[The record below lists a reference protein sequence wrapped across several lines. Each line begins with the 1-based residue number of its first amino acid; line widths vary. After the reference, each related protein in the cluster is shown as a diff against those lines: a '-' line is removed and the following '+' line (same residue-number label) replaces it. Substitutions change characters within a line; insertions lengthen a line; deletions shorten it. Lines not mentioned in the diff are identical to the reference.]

1 MNRLFRPLV
10 TLVFFVVL
18 YPAVYSQQP
27 YEPVHNYDVEHIKIE
42 VKLNL
47 QKKTLEGKVTTSIRS
62 TVDKLDSFH
71 VDAAWM
77 KIKSVKEWVHYHTNN
92 PNLAVQF
99 EDTKYRYN
107 NKQITVIPSHPIAK
121 NFPYEYRVEYS
132 VHNPER
138 GMYFIS
144 SDSLFPNKPYQVWTQ
159 GEDEDNH
166 WWFPC
171 YDFPNDK
178 ATTETYITIDKKY
191 ITLSNGEL
199 VDTKSNP
206 DGTKTWHWVLNHPHS
221 SYLVMLAA
229 GNFDIISDAYDSIPV
244 YSYVPVGKREE
255 GERSFSRT
263 ADMVKFYSEK
273 IGYKYPWQRYSQIV
287 VQDFIYGGMENT
299 SATVLTNVSL
309 YDKNTPPDY
318 TADGLIAHELSHD
331 WWGDNVTCK
340 NWDEIW
346 LNEGFAT
353 YFEAL
358 YREHAFGKDEFDY
371 EIYRDGQGSIEAD
384 SVDRRPIYI
393 DTGLYVYA
401 YDKAAV
407 VLNML
412 HYLMGDNDFWKG
424 MNIYINQNQF
434 GNVVTGDLIHAV
446 NEVYNDPLLDRVPR
460 DFSWFFDEW
469 IYKAGQPTY
478 KVSYDYDK
486 QNNKVK
492 LTLQQVQILDSLIS
506 IFKTPIPVEI
516 VTEKSKLEYSVI
528 CDTAL
533 KTYNFSL
540 DAPLKYVNF
549 NNGNKVL
556 CKLYFSK
563 PKEDWL
569 NQMQDSP
576 DAIDRITAIK
586 GLKDFIH
593 EEDVITALDKMLTSD
608 KFRGIRQEAAAM
620 LGNAGT
626 PEAVKILE
634 SAYKQESDPRVRRS
648 VLLALGEMKK
658 NFPDC
663 AGTKELNDFIVN
675 NINSE
680 KSKYAVA
687 DGINALASFID
698 KDKLY
703 DIVLPYAN
711 IDSHNEV
718 IKRAVAHALTL
729 SKNPKAIDI
738 LIDYALK
745 GKVVRLRVPAIRGL
759 GSFTNVQRVKDALHF
774 LMFDKN
780 RYVKRTTLSVI
791 RRAKDKSSLPYLKK
805 LLKQTKDEG
814 MHGMV
819 EKVIEGLGPK

>member
-1 MNRLFRPLV
+1 MNRLYRLLNLFICLILLSI
-10 TLVFFVVL
+10 TAF
-18 YPAVYSQQP
+18 SQQP
-27 YEPVHNYDVEHIKIE
+27 YEPKHNYDVEHIKIE

-92 PNLAVQF
+92 PDLAVQF
-99 EDTKYRYN
+99 EDIKYRYN

-121 NFPYEYRVEYS
+121 NFPYEYQVEYS
-132 VHNPER
+132 VKNPER
-138 GMYFIS
+138 GMYFIQP
-144 SDSLFPNKPYQVWTQ
+144 DSLHPDKPYQVWTQ

-199 VDTKSNP
+199 VETKSNT
-206 DGTKTWHWVLNHPHS
+206 DGTKTWHWVLNHPQS

-255 GERSFSRT
+255 GKRSFSRT
-263 ADMVKFYSEK
+263 ADMVKFYSEY
-273 IGYKYPWQRYSQIV
+273 IGYTYPWQRYSQIV

-299 SATVLTNVSL
+299 SVTVLTDVSL
-309 YDKNTPPDY
+309 YDKNTPPDF
-318 TADGLIAHELSHD
+318 TANGLIAHELSHD

-371 EIYRDGQGSIEAD
+371 EIFRDGQGAIEAD
-384 SVDRRPIYI
+384 STDRRPINT

-412 HYLMGDNDFWKG
+412 RYLMGGDDFRKG
-424 MNIYINQNQF
+424 MNIYITQNQF
-434 GNVVTGDLIHAV
+434 SNVVTGDLIHAV
-446 NEVYNDPLLDRVPR
+446 NEVYNDPLRDRTPR

-469 IYKAGQPTY
+469 IYRAGQPSY
-478 KVSYDYDK
+478 KVSYDYNKQTDK
-486 QNNKVK
+486 V
-492 LTLQQVQILDSLIS
+492 LMTLQQVQKPDSLLS
-506 IFKTPIPVEI
+506 IFKIPIPVEV
-516 VTEKSKLEYSVI
+516 VTEKSKLEYSLV
-528 CDTAL
+528 CDTAV
-533 KTYNFSL
+533 KTYTFSL
-540 DAPLKYVNF
+540 DAPLKYVIF
-549 NNGNKVL
+549 NKGNKVL
-556 CKLYFSK
+556 CKLFFSK

-569 NQMQDSP
+569 NQLQSSE

-593 EEDVITALDKMLTSD
+593 DEDVITSLGNTLTSD
-608 KFRGIRQEAAAM
+608 KFRGTRQEAASM
-620 LGNAGT
+620 LAIAGT
-626 PEAVKILE
+626 PEAAEILE

-648 VLLALGEMKK
+648 IFLALGEIKK
-658 NFPDC
+658 NFPEC
-663 AGTKELNDFIVN
+663 ADTKELTDFIIN

-680 KSKYAVA
+680 QSKYAVA
-687 DGINALASFID
+687 DGINALAAFTD

-703 DIVLPYAN
+703 DLVLPYADM
-711 IDSHNEV
+711 DSHNEI
-718 IKRAVAHALTL
+718 IKRAVSHALTK
-729 SKNPKAIDI
+729 SGNPKAVDI

-745 GKVVRLRVPAIRGL
+745 GKVIRLRIPAVRGL
-759 GSFTNVQRVKDALHF
+759 GSFTNNERVKEVLRF
-774 LMFDKN
+774 LMFD
-780 RYVKRTTLSVI
+780 RDRRIKRITLSVI
-791 RRAKDKSSLPYLKK
+791 SKAKDKSFLPYLEK

-814 MHGMV
+814 MRRMIG
-819 EKVIEGLGPK
+819 EAIEGIK

>member
-1 MNRLFRPLV
+1 MNRLYRLLNLFICLILLSI
-10 TLVFFVVL
+10 TAF
-18 YPAVYSQQP
+18 SQQP
-27 YEPVHNYDVEHIKIE
+27 YEPKHNYDVEHIKIE

-92 PNLAVQF
+92 PDLAVQF
-99 EDTKYRYN
+99 EDIKYRYN

-121 NFPYEYRVEYS
+121 NFPYEYQVEYS
-132 VHNPER
+132 VKNPER
-138 GMYFIS
+138 GMYFIQP
-144 SDSLFPNKPYQVWTQ
+144 DSLHPDKPYQVWTQ

-199 VDTKSNP
+199 VETKSNT
-206 DGTKTWHWVLNHPHS
+206 DGTKTWHWVLNHPQS

-255 GERSFSRT
+255 GKRSFSRT
-263 ADMVKFYSEK
+263 ADMVKFYSEY
-273 IGYKYPWQRYSQIV
+273 IGYTYPWQRYSQIV

-299 SATVLTNVSL
+299 SVTVLTDVSL
-309 YDKNTPPDY
+309 YDKNTPPDF
-318 TADGLIAHELSHD
+318 TANGLIAHELSHD

-371 EIYRDGQGSIEAD
+371 EIFRDGQGAIEAD
-384 SVDRRPIYI
+384 STDRRPIYT

-412 HYLMGDNDFWKG
+412 RYLMGGDDFRKG
-424 MNIYINQNQF
+424 MNIYITQNQF
-434 GNVVTGDLIHAV
+434 SNVVTGDLIHAV
-446 NEVYNDPLLDRVPR
+446 NEVYNDPLRDRTPR

-469 IYKAGQPTY
+469 IYRAGQPSY
-478 KVSYDYDK
+478 KVSYDYNKQTDK
-486 QNNKVK
+486 V
-492 LTLQQVQILDSLIS
+492 LMTLQQVQKPDSLLS
-506 IFKTPIPVEI
+506 IFKIPIPVEV
-516 VTEKSKLEYSVI
+516 VTEKSKLEYSLV
-528 CDTAL
+528 CDTAV
-533 KTYNFSL
+533 KTYTFSL
-540 DAPLKYVNF
+540 DAPLKYVIF
-549 NNGNKVL
+549 NKGNKVL
-556 CKLYFSK
+556 CKLFFSK

-569 NQMQDSP
+569 NQLQSSE

-593 EEDVITALDKMLTSD
+593 DEDVITSLGNTLTSD
-608 KFRGIRQEAAAM
+608 KFRGTRQEAASM
-620 LGNAGT
+620 LAIAGT
-626 PEAVKILE
+626 PEAAEILE

-648 VLLALGEMKK
+648 IFLALGEIKK
-658 NFPDC
+658 NFPEC
-663 AGTKELNDFIVN
+663 ADTKELTDFIIN

-680 KSKYAVA
+680 QSKYAVA
-687 DGINALASFID
+687 DGINALAAFTD

-703 DIVLPYAN
+703 DLVLPYADM
-711 IDSHNEV
+711 DSHNEI
-718 IKRAVAHALTL
+718 IKRAVSHALTK
-729 SKNPKAIDI
+729 SGNPKAVDI

-745 GKVVRLRVPAIRGL
+745 GKVIRLRIPAVRGL
-759 GSFTNVQRVKDALHF
+759 GSFTDNERVKEVLRF
-774 LMFDKN
+774 LMFD
-780 RYVKRTTLSVI
+780 RDRRIKRITLSVI
-791 RRAKDKSSLPYLKK
+791 SKAKDKSFLPYLEK

-814 MHGMV
+814 MRRMIG
-819 EKVIEGLGPK
+819 EAIEGIK

>member
-1 MNRLFRPLV
+1 MNRLYRLLNLFICLILLSI
-10 TLVFFVVL
+10 TAF
-18 YPAVYSQQP
+18 SQQP
-27 YEPVHNYDVEHIKIE
+27 YEPKHNYDVEHIKIE

-92 PNLAVQF
+92 PDLAVQF
-99 EDTKYRYN
+99 EDIKYRYN

-121 NFPYEYRVEYS
+121 NFPYEYQVEYS
-132 VHNPER
+132 VKNPER
-138 GMYFIS
+138 GMYFIQP
-144 SDSLFPNKPYQVWTQ
+144 DSLHPDKPYQVWTQ

-199 VDTKSNP
+199 VETKSNT
-206 DGTKTWHWVLNHPHS
+206 DGTKTWHWVLNHPQS

-255 GERSFSRT
+255 GKRSFSRT
-263 ADMVKFYSEK
+263 ADMVKFYSEY
-273 IGYKYPWQRYSQIV
+273 IGYTYPWQRYSQIV

-299 SATVLTNVSL
+299 SVTVLTDVSL
-309 YDKNTPPDY
+309 YDKNTPPDF
-318 TADGLIAHELSHD
+318 TANGLIAHELSHD

-371 EIYRDGQGSIEAD
+371 EIFRDGQGAIEAD
-384 SVDRRPIYI
+384 STDRRPIYT

-412 HYLMGDNDFWKG
+412 RYLMGGDDFRKG
-424 MNIYINQNQF
+424 MNIYITQNQF
-434 GNVVTGDLIHAV
+434 SNVVTGDLIHAV
-446 NEVYNDPLLDRVPR
+446 NEVYNDPLRDRTPR

-469 IYKAGQPTY
+469 IYRAGQPSY
-478 KVSYDYDK
+478 KVSYDYNKQTDK
-486 QNNKVK
+486 V
-492 LTLQQVQILDSLIS
+492 LMTLQQVQKPDSLLS
-506 IFKTPIPVEI
+506 IFKITIPVEV
-516 VTEKSKLEYSVI
+516 VTEKSKLGYSLV
-528 CDTAL
+528 CDTAV
-533 KTYNFSL
+533 KTYTFSL
-540 DAPLKYVNF
+540 DAPLKYVIF
-549 NNGNKVL
+549 NKGNKVL
-556 CKLYFSK
+556 CKLFFSK

-569 NQMQDSP
+569 NQLQSSE

-593 EEDVITALDKMLTSD
+593 DEDVITSLGNTLTSD
-608 KFRGIRQEAAAM
+608 KFRGTRQEAASM
-620 LGNAGT
+620 LAIAGT
-626 PEAVKILE
+626 PEAAEILE

-648 VLLALGEMKK
+648 IFLALGEIKK
-658 NFPDC
+658 NFPEC
-663 AGTKELNDFIVN
+663 ADTKELTDFIIN

-680 KSKYAVA
+680 QSKYAVA
-687 DGINALASFID
+687 DGINALAAFTD

-703 DIVLPYAN
+703 DLVLPYADM
-711 IDSHNEV
+711 DSHNEI
-718 IKRAVAHALTL
+718 IKRAVSHALTK
-729 SKNPKAIDI
+729 SGNPKAVDI

-745 GKVVRLRVPAIRGL
+745 GKVIRLRIPAVRGL
-759 GSFTNVQRVKDALHF
+759 GSFTDNERVKEVLRF
-774 LMFDKN
+774 LMFD
-780 RYVKRTTLSVI
+780 RDRRIKRITLSVI
-791 RRAKDKSSLPYLKK
+791 SKAKDKSFLPYLEK

-814 MHGMV
+814 MRRMIG
-819 EKVIEGLGPK
+819 EAIEGIK

>member
-1 MNRLFRPLV
+1 MNRKLRPLP
-10 TLVFFVVL
+10 LLILFVFL
-18 YPAVYSQQP
+18 YHTPYSQQP

-42 VKLNL
+42 VKLDL

-77 KIKSVKEWVHYHTNN
+77 KIKSVKEWVIYHTDN
-92 PNLAVQF
+92 PDLAVQF
-99 EDTKYRYN
+99 ENTKYRYD

-121 NFPYEYRVEYS
+121 NFPFEYQVEYS
-132 VHNPER
+132 VKDPER
-138 GMYFIS
+138 GMYFIQP
-144 SDSLFPNKPYQVWTQ
+144 DSLFPDKPYQVWTQ

-199 VDTKSNP
+199 DDTKSNP

-255 GERSFSRT
+255 GERSFNRT
-263 ADMVKFYSEK
+263 ADMVKFYSEYN
-273 IGYKYPWQRYSQIV
+273 GYTYPWQRYSQIV
-287 VQDFIYGGMENT
+287 VQDFIFGGMENT
-299 SATVLTNVSL
+299 SATVLTDVSL
-309 YDKNTPPDY
+309 YDKDTPPDY
-318 TADGLIAHELSHD
+318 TANGLIAHELSHD

-358 YREHAFGKDEFDY
+358 YRGHAFGKDEFDY
-371 EIYRDGQGSIEAD
+371 EIFRDGQGAIEAD
-384 SVDRRPIYI
+384 STDRRPIYI

-412 HYLMGDNDFWKG
+412 RYLTGDDDFRKG
-424 MNIYINQNQF
+424 MNIYITQNQF

-446 NEVYNDPLLDRVPR
+446 NEVYNDPLRDRTPR

-469 IYKAGQPTY
+469 IYKAGQPSY
-478 KVSYDYDK
+478 KVRYDYNKKTDK
-486 QNNKVK
+486 VL
-492 LTLQQVQILDSLIS
+492 LTLQQVQKPDSLMS
-506 IFKTPIPVEI
+506 IFKIPIPVEV
-516 VTEKSKLEYSVI
+516 VTEKSKLEYSVV

-533 KTYNFSL
+533 KTYTFSL
-540 DAPLKYVNF
+540 DAPLKSVIF
-549 NNGNKVL
+549 NKGNKVL

-569 NQMQDSP
+569 NQLQYSE
-576 DAIDRITAIK
+576 DAIDRISAIK
-586 GLKDFIH
+586 GLRDFIH
-593 EEDVITALDKMLTSD
+593 DEDVITAFGSILTSD
-608 KFRGIRQEAAAM
+608 KFWGVKREAASM
-620 LGNAGT
+620 LSNAGS
-626 PEAVKILE
+626 PEAVETLE
-634 SAYKQESDPRVRRS
+634 SAYKQESDPRVRRAI
-648 VLLALGEMKK
+648 LLSLGEMKK
-658 NFPDC
+658 NFPECTD
-663 AGTKELNDFIVN
+663 TKELTDFIIN

-703 DIVLPYAN
+703 DLVLPYAN
-711 IDSHNEV
+711 MDSHNEV
-718 IKRAVAHALTL
+718 IKRAVAHALTE
-729 SKNPKAIDI
+729 SGNPKAIDI
-738 LIDYALK
+738 LINYAVK
-745 GKVVRLRVPAIRGL
+745 GKVIRLRAPAIRGL
-759 GSFTNVQRVKDALHF
+759 GSFTNDKRVKDALHF
-774 LMFDKN
+774 LLFDKN
-780 RYVKRTTLSVI
+780 RTVKRITLSVI
-791 RRAKDKSSLPYLKK
+791 EKAKDKSSMPYLEK
-805 LLKQTKDEG
+805 LLKQTEDVRTHSIIEN
-814 MHGMV
+814 
-819 EKVIEGLGPK
+819 VIKGIK

>member
-1 MNRLFRPLV
+1 MNRLYRLLNLFICLILLSI
-10 TLVFFVVL
+10 TAF
-18 YPAVYSQQP
+18 SQQP
-27 YEPVHNYDVEHIKIE
+27 YEPKHNYDVEHIKIE

-92 PNLAVQF
+92 PDLAVQF
-99 EDTKYRYN
+99 EDIKYRYN

-121 NFPYEYRVEYS
+121 NFPYEYQVEYS
-132 VHNPER
+132 VKNPER
-138 GMYFIS
+138 GMYFIQP
-144 SDSLFPNKPYQVWTQ
+144 DSLHPDKPYQVWTQ

-199 VDTKSNP
+199 VETKSNT
-206 DGTKTWHWVLNHPHS
+206 DGTKTWHWVLNHPQS

-255 GERSFSRT
+255 GKRSFSRT
-263 ADMVKFYSEK
+263 ADMVKFYSEY
-273 IGYKYPWQRYSQIV
+273 IGYTYPWQRYSQIV

-299 SATVLTNVSL
+299 SVTVLTDVSL
-309 YDKNTPPDY
+309 YDKNTPPDF
-318 TADGLIAHELSHD
+318 TANGLIAHELSHD

-371 EIYRDGQGSIEAD
+371 EIFRDGQGAIEAD
-384 SVDRRPIYI
+384 STDRRPINT

-412 HYLMGDNDFWKG
+412 RYLMGGDDFRKG
-424 MNIYINQNQF
+424 MNIYITQNQF
-434 GNVVTGDLIHAV
+434 SNVVTGDLIHAV
-446 NEVYNDPLLDRVPR
+446 NEVYNDPLRDRTPR

-469 IYKAGQPTY
+469 IYRAGQPSY
-478 KVSYDYDK
+478 KVSYDYNKQTDK
-486 QNNKVK
+486 V
-492 LTLQQVQILDSLIS
+492 LMTLQQVQKPDSLLS
-506 IFKTPIPVEI
+506 IFKIPIPVEV
-516 VTEKSKLEYSVI
+516 VTEKSKLEYSLV
-528 CDTAL
+528 CDTAV
-533 KTYNFSL
+533 KTYTFSL
-540 DAPLKYVNF
+540 DAPLKYVIF
-549 NNGNKVL
+549 NKGNKVL
-556 CKLYFSK
+556 CKLFFSK

-569 NQMQDSP
+569 NQLQSSE

-593 EEDVITALDKMLTSD
+593 DEDVITSLGNTLTSD
-608 KFRGIRQEAAAM
+608 KFRGTRQEAASM
-620 LGNAGT
+620 LAIAGT
-626 PEAVKILE
+626 PEAAEILE
-634 SAYKQESDPRVRRS
+634 SAYEQESDPRVRRS
-648 VLLALGEMKK
+648 IFLALGEIKK
-658 NFPDC
+658 NFPEC
-663 AGTKELNDFIVN
+663 ADTKELTDFIIN

-680 KSKYAVA
+680 QSKYAVA
-687 DGINALASFID
+687 DGINALAAFTD

-703 DIVLPYAN
+703 DLVLPYADM
-711 IDSHNEV
+711 DSHNEI
-718 IKRAVAHALTL
+718 IKRAVSHALTK
-729 SKNPKAIDI
+729 SGNPKAVDI

-745 GKVVRLRVPAIRGL
+745 GKVIRLRIPAVRGL
-759 GSFTNVQRVKDALHF
+759 GSFTNNERVKEVLRF
-774 LMFDKN
+774 LMFD
-780 RYVKRTTLSVI
+780 RDRRIKRITLSVI
-791 RRAKDKSSLPYLKK
+791 SKAKDKSFLPYLEK

-814 MHGMV
+814 MRRMIG
-819 EKVIEGLGPK
+819 EAIEGIK

>member
-1 MNRLFRPLV
+1 MNRLYRHLNIFICLILLSI
-10 TLVFFVVL
+10 T
-18 YPAVYSQQP
+18 VYSQQP

-42 VKLNL
+42 VKFNL
-47 QKKTLEGKVTTSIRS
+47 QKKTLEGKITTSIRS
-62 TVDKLDSFH
+62 TVDKLDSFR

-92 PNLAVQF
+92 PDLAVQF

-107 NKQITVIPSHPIAK
+107 NKQITVVPSHPIAK

-132 VHNPER
+132 VRDPER
-138 GMYFIS
+138 GMYFIQP
-144 SDSLFPNKPYQVWTQ
+144 DSLFPDKPYQVWTQ

-221 SYLVMLAA
+221 SYFVMLAA
-229 GNFDIISDAYDSIPV
+229 GKFDIISDAYDSIPI

-299 SATVLTNVSL
+299 SVTVLTDASL
-309 YDKNTPPDY
+309 YDKDTPPDY
-318 TADGLIAHELSHD
+318 TAVGLIAHELAHD

-371 EIYRDGQGSIEAD
+371 EIFRNGQGAIEAD
-384 SVDRRPIYI
+384 SADRRPIYI

-412 HYLMGDNDFWKG
+412 RYIMGDDDFWNG
-424 MNIYINQNQF
+424 MNIYITQNQF

-446 NEVYNDPLLDRVPR
+446 NEVYNDPLRDRIPR

-469 IYKAGQPTY
+469 IYKAGQPAY
-478 KVSYDYDK
+478 KVSYDYNK
-486 QNNKVK
+486 QTDKVK
-492 LTLQQVQILDSLIS
+492 LTLQQVQKPDSLMS
-506 IFKTPIPVEI
+506 IFKMPVPVEV
-516 VTEKSKLEYSVI
+516 VTEKSKLEYSLV

-533 KTYNFSL
+533 KTYTLSL
-540 DAPLKYVNF
+540 DAPLKTVIF
-549 NNGNKVL
+549 NKGNKVL

-563 PKEDWL
+563 PKEDWF
-569 NQMQDSP
+569 NQLSSE
-576 DAIDRITAIK
+576 DAIDRITAIR

-593 EEDVITALDKMLTSD
+593 DDDVITALGSILTSD
-608 KFRGIRQEAAAM
+608 KFRGTRQEAASM
-620 LGNAGT
+620 LADAGT
-626 PEAVKILE
+626 SGAVEILE
-634 SAYKQESDPRVRRS
+634 SAYKHESNPRVRRS
-648 VLLALGEMKK
+648 ILLALGKMKK
-658 NFPDC
+658 NFPEC
-663 AGTKELNDFIVN
+663 ADTKELTDFIIN

-687 DGINALASFID
+687 DGINALVDFTD
-698 KDKLY
+698 KEKLY
-703 DIVLPYAN
+703 DMVLPYAN
-711 IDSHNEV
+711 TDSHNEV
-718 IKRAVAHALTL
+718 IKRAVARALRE
-729 SKNPKAIDI
+729 SPDPKAIEI
-738 LIDYALK
+738 LINYAIK
-745 GKVVRLRVPAIRGL
+745 GKVRRLRAAAIRGL
-759 GSFTNVQRVKDALHF
+759 GSFAGDKRVKDALYF
-774 LMFDKN
+774 LIFD
-780 RYVKRTTLSVI
+780 RDRRVKRVTLSVI
-791 RRAKDKSSLPYLKK
+791 KRTKDKSFLPYLEK
-805 LLKQTKDEG
+805 LLKQTNDEG
-814 MHGMV
+814 MHTLI
-819 EKVIEGLGPK
+819 EKVIEGVK

>member
-1 MNRLFRPLV
+1 MNRLYRLLNLFICLILLSI
-10 TLVFFVVL
+10 TAF
-18 YPAVYSQQP
+18 SQQP
-27 YEPVHNYDVEHIKIE
+27 YEPKHNYDVEHIKIE

-92 PNLAVQF
+92 PDLAVQF
-99 EDTKYRYN
+99 EDIKYRYN

-121 NFPYEYRVEYS
+121 NFPYEYQVEYS
-132 VHNPER
+132 VKNPER
-138 GMYFIS
+138 GMYFIQP
-144 SDSLFPNKPYQVWTQ
+144 DSLHPDKPYQVWTQ

-199 VDTKSNP
+199 VETKSNT
-206 DGTKTWHWVLNHPHS
+206 DGTKTWHWVLNHPQS

-255 GERSFSRT
+255 GKRSFSRT
-263 ADMVKFYSEK
+263 ADMVKFYSEY
-273 IGYKYPWQRYSQIV
+273 IGYTYPWQRYSQIV

-299 SATVLTNVSL
+299 SVTVLTDVSL
-309 YDKNTPPDY
+309 YDKNTPPDF
-318 TADGLIAHELSHD
+318 TANGLIAHELSHD

-371 EIYRDGQGSIEAD
+371 EIFRDGQGAIEAD
-384 SVDRRPIYI
+384 STDRRPIYT

-412 HYLMGDNDFWKG
+412 RYLMGGDDFRKG
-424 MNIYINQNQF
+424 MNIYITQNQF
-434 GNVVTGDLIHAV
+434 SNVVTGDLIHAV
-446 NEVYNDPLLDRVPR
+446 NEVYNDPLRDRTPR

-469 IYKAGQPTY
+469 IYRAGQPSY
-478 KVSYDYDK
+478 KVSYDYNKQTDK
-486 QNNKVK
+486 V
-492 LTLQQVQILDSLIS
+492 LMTLQQVLKPDSLLS
-506 IFKTPIPVEI
+506 IFKITIPVEV
-516 VTEKSKLEYSVI
+516 VTEKSKLGYSLV
-528 CDTAL
+528 CDTAV
-533 KTYNFSL
+533 KTYTFSL
-540 DAPLKYVNF
+540 DAPLKYVIF
-549 NNGNKVL
+549 NKGNKVL
-556 CKLYFSK
+556 CKLFFSK

-569 NQMQDSP
+569 NQLQSSE

-593 EEDVITALDKMLTSD
+593 DEDVITSLGNTLTSD
-608 KFRGIRQEAAAM
+608 KFRGTRQEAASM
-620 LGNAGT
+620 LAIAGT
-626 PEAVKILE
+626 PEAAEILE

-648 VLLALGEMKK
+648 IFLALGEIKK
-658 NFPDC
+658 NFPEC
-663 AGTKELNDFIVN
+663 ADTKELTDFIIN

-680 KSKYAVA
+680 QSKYAVA
-687 DGINALASFID
+687 DGINALAAFTD

-703 DIVLPYAN
+703 DLVLPYADM
-711 IDSHNEV
+711 DSHNEI
-718 IKRAVAHALTL
+718 IKRAVSHALTK
-729 SKNPKAIDI
+729 SGNPKAVDI
-738 LIDYALK
+738 LIDYSLK
-745 GKVVRLRVPAIRGL
+745 GKVIRLRIPAVRGL
-759 GSFTNVQRVKDALHF
+759 GSFTDNERVKEVLRF
-774 LMFDKN
+774 LMFD
-780 RYVKRTTLSVI
+780 RDRRIKRITLSVI
-791 RRAKDKSSLPYLKK
+791 SKAKDKSFLPYLEK

-814 MHGMV
+814 MRRMIG
-819 EKVIEGLGPK
+819 EAIEGIK